1 MLEWCSAAGCWLP
14 HCWLPQLITQQM
26 LELVVIPEAD
36 KK

>member
-1 MLEWCSAAGCWLP
+1 MLEWCSAAG
-14 HCWLPQLITQQM
+14 CWLPQLITQQM